1 MAGFTKK
8 YIQNTTFSSPNWTDV
23 VKDSKFAKGK
33 LEIAIND
40 SSGKVYFFSVRDYN
54 TDTLRG
60 LLRAYN
66 RENPDNVVKTKGM
79 TKEYYAHTIEMLV
92 AGDKINDKRAVD
104 SFNAMAKSLGW
115 NIKYDQLDTD
125 DKADASYLF
134 KYAIRKGY
142 LDPNR
147 TNYESDDVVRAIWE
161 TAYKDKKYSKS
172 YRGLINHFEDRVK
185 ELEKNRKTGVT
196 ETLPE
201 EDTSKFTENRQNKK
215 DTKTN
220 IVEAGVFDFDEIV
233 SNDEIQEDTKKKSK
247 FTDTDDEDVV
257 DVIGLF
263 RR

>member
-1 MAGFTKK
+1 MAGFTKQFIK
-8 YIQNTTFSSPNWTDV
+8 NTYFESPNWTDI

-33 LEIAIND
+33 LEIAIKD
-40 SSGKVYFFSVRDYN
+40 KSGKVYFFSVRDYN

-66 RENPDNVVKTKGM
+66 RENPTNVVKTKGM

-92 AGDKINDKRAVD
+92 AGDKINDKRAKD

-115 NIKYDQLDTD
+115 GVKYSQLSND

-142 LDPNR
+142 LDPNK

-161 TAYKDKKYSKS
+161 TSYKDKKYSKS

-185 ELEKNRKTGVT
+185 ELEKNRKSGVT

-201 EDTSKFTENRQNKK
+201 EDTSLFTENRQNKK
-215 DTKTN
+215 DKKIK
-220 IVEAGVFDFDEIV
+220 IVDAGVFDLDEIV
-233 SNDEIQEDTKKKSK
+233 SNDEIQEDTKIKSK
-247 FTDTDDEDVV
+247 FTDTDDEEVV
-257 DVIGLF
+257 DDIGLF
-263 RR
+263 GR

>member
-1 MAGFTKK
+1 MAFTKK

-33 LEIAIND
+33 LELAIRD
-40 SSGKVYFFSVRDYN
+40 TDGEVYFFNVRDYN
-54 TDTLRG
+54 MDTLKG

-66 RENPDNVVKTKGM
+66 KENPDNIVKAKGM

-104 SFNAMAKSLGW
+104 SFNALASKFSW
-115 NIKYDQLDTD
+115 DVTYDQLDTD

-142 LDPNR
+142 LDPNK

-161 TAYKDKKYSKS
+161 TSYKDKQAFKS
-172 YRGLINHFEDRVK
+172 SRGLTNYFENRLD
-185 ELEKNRKTGVT
+185 ELKKAREHGVT

-201 EDTSKFTENRQNKK
+201 QDTSLFTENRQNKK

-220 IVEAGVFDFDEIV
+220 IVEAGVFDFEEIV
-233 SNDEIQEDTKKKSK
+233 SNNDIQEDTKRKSK

-257 DVIGLF
+257 DDIGLF
-263 RR
+263 GR

>member
-1 MAGFTKK
+1 MAGITKQIIK
-8 YIQNTTFSSPNWTDV
+8 NTYFESPNWTDI

-33 LEIAIND
+33 LELSIRDND
-40 SSGKVYFFSVRDYN
+40 GTVYFFSVRDYN
-54 TDTLRG
+54 METLKG
-60 LLRAYN
+60 LLRSYN
-66 RENPDNVVKTKGM
+66 KENPDNVVKTKGM

-92 AGDKINDKRAVD
+92 AGDRINNKRAVD
-104 SFNAMAKSLGW
+104 SFNAMASKYGW
-115 NIKYDQLDTD
+115 DVKYDQLDTD

-142 LDPNR
+142 LDPNK

-161 TAYKDKKYSKS
+161 TSYKDKQDFKS
-172 YRGLINHFEDRVK
+172 SRGLTNYFEKRLD
-185 ELEKNRKTGVT
+185 ELKKARDFGVT

-201 EDTSKFTENRQNKK
+201 EDTSLFTENRQNKK

-233 SNDEIQEDTKKKSK
+233 SNDDIQENKNRKSK